1 MWDFTPF
8 GLLMPAA
15 VPMDK
20 ADEKLT
26 EGKYDLQVRGRA
38 ASHLQ
43 YFMDN
48 YMEPGSF
55 HDEIELTPSMD
66 YNARF
71 YTTREAY
78 ADGIR
83 GVILDI
89 DYKKFKPEAER
100 LGDDGQLMYG
110 TKDDTSLYHNVLN
123 SIWGSVC
130 RIGSPGGSYG
140 KFSKSN
146 PNGYSNHWSAG
157 PLGASFGSRDADLFD
172 DDSFEDGIGSYEPSS
187 TSQALS
193 ILNEMELDNIPTSE
207 WRDYLKDWEY
217 ELIKPYMRQ
226 ARKDERH
233 ASRHNK
239 KNSKNKTH

>member
-130 RIGSPGGSYG
+130 RIGSP
-140 KFSKSN
+140 
-146 PNGYSNHWSAG
+146 
-157 PLGASFGSRDADLFD
+157 
-172 DDSFEDGIGSYEPSS
+172 ED
-187 TSQALS
+187 
-193 ILNEMELDNIPTSE
+193 PTENS
-207 WRDYLKDWEY
+207 
-217 ELIKPYMRQ
+217 
-226 ARKDERH
+226 
-233 ASRHNK
+233 ASRIPMGTRTTGVQVPWELASEAEMLTCSMMTH
-239 KNSKNKTH
+239 SKMALVHTSRAAPPKPSLS